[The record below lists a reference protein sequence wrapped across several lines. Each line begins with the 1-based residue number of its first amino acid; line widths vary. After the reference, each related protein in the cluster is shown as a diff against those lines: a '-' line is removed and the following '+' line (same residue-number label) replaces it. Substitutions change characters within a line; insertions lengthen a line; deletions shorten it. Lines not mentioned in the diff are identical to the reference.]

1 MTLEKRNSV
10 SAHAMDAATRT
21 QGHTMTGSRIRL
33 HARQAASAV
42 AATALACGGMLA
54 LAAPAG
60 ATPGD
65 ITTVAG
71 TAAPSQLVQ
80 GSDSLAHFQNSSEN
94 TLYIGDWNGFIVK
107 RDLNTGAQSIYAGT
121 PNTYGSSGDG
131 GPAAAALLGI
141 VGPLAVDS
149 AGDLYFNTNDWYN
162 WPDHVNECHIRRI
175 AAAAP
180 HVITNYAGNNTCNS
194 AIGDGGDAND
204 AGLYGVESMVF
215 DSHDNLY
222 LTTRQN
228 NIRKIDR
235 ATHVMSTVAGTIWD
249 QGYVDGSPAN
259 ARFNLITGLAVDS
272 ADNLFVA
279 DGGNNA
285 VRKINAAFTSVT
297 TVVGGTLSPGHG
309 NQNGVT
315 THARINFSGEG
326 RIGVSPSGALYIG
339 DDGNALIR
347 KVVGT
352 TLTTVMGTGV
362 KGDAGDDGS
371 AVNAQTQA
379 IKQFAFDDD
388 GVYMSDA
395 MNNRVRYITIS
406 TGVVTDESNP
416 VQPVGDGGLAVNAS
430 LNQPVDLLR
439 LGTDLYVA
447 EREGGRVRK
456 IDLTTGIIST
466 FAGNGHQGSTGDGG
480 PATAAKITYPIAIA
494 ANADHSKMYIATG
507 DGHIRM
513 VNLNTNV
520 ISTVAGTGAECV
532 PTSQCGD
539 GGPATSAQLSTGV
552 SLTVAP
558 NDDVIIGD
566 YFMHKVR
573 RIDTATGIISTL
585 AGTGVA
591 GYSPD
596 NTTATNANLGGPARV
611 LVSPAGTVVFG
622 EVDTGLVREIKAN
635 GKLETIA
642 GKPDDLSG
650 SGDGGQ
656 ARDASIAGAVALR
669 YDAAGNLYIGQAGGN
684 PITQAGD
691 RENGLVN
698 PAIRVVDATTGT
710 ISTFAG
716 TTFGF
721 SGDGGPATAAQFSI
735 PTAIAP
741 DAGTDLYVADLLN
754 NRIRRI
760 EGVPGDLVTQV
771 TAGVL
776 KAGATGR
783 VTIKETNAGAGWV
796 TGPVKATVTLPAG
809 LTYKARG
816 GTTGWTC
823 SARGQI
829 VNCVTRANMA
839 PRAKATVNL
848 TVNVAPRA
856 KATLA
861 LKATST
867 SDSVR
872 TIRSHQV
879 SALSVA
885 VVRAR

>member
-1 MTLEKRNSV
+1 MTLEEHKSV
-10 SAHAMDAATRT
+10 FAHATDAASST

-54 LAAPAG
+54 LASPAG

-80 GSDSLAHFQNSSEN
+80 GSDSLAHFQNGSEN

-131 GPAAAALLGI
+131 GPAAAALLGV

-149 AGDLYFNTNDWYN
+149 AGDLYFNENDWYD

-194 AIGDGGDAND
+194 AVGDGGDAND

-222 LTTRQN
+222 VTTRQN

-235 ATHVMSTVAGTIWD
+235 ATHVMSTVAGTIWE
-249 QGYVDGSPAN
+249 QGYLDGSPAN
-259 ARFNLITGLAVDS
+259 ARFNLITGLAIDS

-279 DGGNNA
+279 DGNNNA

-297 TVVGGTLSPGHG
+297 TVVGGSLSPGHG

-315 THARINFSGEG
+315 THARINFAGEA
-326 RIGVSPSGALYIG
+326 RIGVSPRGALYIG

-379 IKQFAFDDD
+379 IKQFAFDDE
-388 GVYMSDA
+388 GVYMSNH
-395 MNNRVRYITIS
+395 MNNRVRYIKIS

-480 PATAAKITYPIAIA
+480 PATAARLSYPLAIA
-494 ANADHSKMYIATG
+494 ATADHSKMYIGTSE
-507 DGHIRM
+507 GHIRM
-513 VNLNTNV
+513 VNLTTGI
-520 ISTVAGTGAECV
+520 ISTVAGTGTACV
-532 PTSQCGD
+532 PTSPCGD
-539 GGPATSAQLSTGV
+539 GGPATSAQISPDL

-558 NDDVIIGD
+558 DDDVIIGD
-566 YFMHKVR
+566 YSMHKVR
-573 RIDTATGIISTL
+573 RIDSATGIISTL
-585 AGTGVA
+585 AGTGVQ

-596 NTTATNANLGGPARV
+596 NTTATSANLDSPARV
-611 LVSPAGTVVFG
+611 IVSPAGTVVFG
-622 EVDTGLVREIKAN
+622 EVTTGLVREIKAN

-642 GKPDDLSG
+642 GQPGDLSG

-656 ARDASIAGAVALR
+656 ARNASIAGAVALR

-684 PITQAGD
+684 PITQAG
-691 RENGLVN
+691 NNTLVN
-698 PAIRVVDATTGT
+698 PAIRMVDATNHK

-721 SGDGGPATAAQFSI
+721 SGDGGPATAAQFSM

-760 EGVPGDLVTQV
+760 EGVPGDLVTEV
-771 TAGVL
+771 KAGVL

-809 LTYKARG
+809 LTYRARG

-823 SARGQI
+823 SARAQI
-829 VNCVTRANMA
+829 VKCVTRANMA
-839 PRAKATVNL
+839 PRAKATINL

-856 KATLA
+856 NATLA

-872 TIRSHQV
+872 TIKAHQV
-879 SALSVA
+879 SALRVP
-885 VVRAR
+885 VVRAH